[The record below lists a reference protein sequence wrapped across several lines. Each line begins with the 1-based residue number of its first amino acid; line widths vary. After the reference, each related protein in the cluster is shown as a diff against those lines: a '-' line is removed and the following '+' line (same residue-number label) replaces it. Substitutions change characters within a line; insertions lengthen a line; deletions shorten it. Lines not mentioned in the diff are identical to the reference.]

1 MPVSS
6 TVHRRIRRT
15 LGVLAA
21 PLPVLVLALPVAHA
35 ATPARAALAG
45 AGSAVGSG
53 TAVPHLASDAVR
65 TGSVAADAPLSLE
78 VSLAPRNQAGLDAF
92 LRQVS
97 DPASPQY
104 KHYLTVAQYA
114 ADYGAT
120 DAQISQVTKYLR
132 GQGLAVGEVTANH
145 LTIAVTGTA
154 AQAEKAFGVQLGT
167 WHTAGRDVFANTTA
181 PTLPTGIASIVSS
194 VAGLSNASQRTPSY
208 HVGTANAA
216 DPDATPATPAGAA
229 APAAAPHAG
238 TTLTPTKARG
248 GYNLTS
254 PIASGD
260 NGSGETVGLVEFSA
274 YSASAVAAYN
284 SKYSLGAPTA
294 TVVKVAGGTTDT
306 SGSVEDE
313 LDIEVVNALAP
324 KANVKVYEAP
334 NSDAGEVAL
343 YAALVSAD
351 VPVISSSWGE
361 PENQENNLA
370 SDDADFKEA
379 AAQGQSVF
387 AASGDSGAHDDGSTL
402 SVDYPASD
410 PYVSG
415 VGGTNITVS
424 SSNAWSSETGWSD
437 SGGGQSDKWTTPSF
451 QSSVNSSGHR
461 EVPDVS
467 AAGGNGSPWYIDADG
482 SWTTVWGTSAAAPN
496 WAAFVADYDT
506 AATKA
511 GKAAF
516 GYANSFVYSVAGSSN
531 YSTDFH
537 DVKSGNNGGYSAGA
551 GYDAV
556 TGWGSY
562 NGAQFIATKL

>member
-1 MPVSS
+1 MPVNSS
-6 TVHRRIRRT
+6 VNRRIRRT

-21 PLPVLVLALPVAHA
+21 PLPVFVLALPVAHA
-35 ATPARAALAG
+35 ATSAG
-45 AGSAVGSG
+45 AASARTAVAG
-53 TAVPHLASDAVR
+53 TAAPHLAAGAVR
-65 TGSVAADAPLSLE
+65 TGAVAADTPLTLQISLT
-78 VSLAPRNQAGLDAF
+78 PRNQAGLDAF
-92 LRQVS
+92 LRNVS

-114 ADYGAT
+114 QNYGAT
-120 DAQISQVTKYLR
+120 DAQISALTTYLR
-132 GQGLAVGEVTANH
+132 SQGLTVGALTANRQT
-145 LTIAVTGTA
+145 LAVSGTA

-167 WHTAGRDVFANTTA
+167 WHADGRDVFANTAA
-181 PTLPTGIASIVSS
+181 PTLPTDIASIVSS
-194 VAGLSNASQRTPSY
+194 VAGLSNASLRTPSY
-208 HVGTANAA
+208 HVQSQSQ
-216 DPDATPATPAGAA
+216 
-229 APAAAPHAG
+229 AAPHAG
-238 TTLTPTKARG
+238 TVLTPTKARG

-254 PIASGD
+254 PIAAGD
-260 NGSGETVGLVEFSA
+260 NGSGQTIGLVEFSA

-284 SKYSLGAPTA
+284 SKYSLGAAAA
-294 TVVKVAGGTTDT
+294 TVVNVAGGTTDT

-313 LDIEVVNALAP
+313 LDIEVDNALAP

-361 PENQENNLA
+361 PENQENNLT

-387 AASGDSGAHDDGSTL
+387 AASGDSGAKDDGSTL

-415 VGGTNITVS
+415 VGGTNLTVS

-437 SGGGQSDKWTTPSF
+437 SGGGQSDKWTTPAF
-451 QSSVNSSGHR
+451 QAPVNTSGHR

-467 AAGGNGSPWYIDADG
+467 AAGGDSSPWYIDADG
-482 SWTTVWGTSAAAPN
+482 SWTDVWGTSAAAPN
-496 WAAFVADYDT
+496 WAAFVADYNT
-506 AATKA
+506 AAAKA
-511 GKAAF
+511 GKAKF
-516 GYANSFVYSVAGSSN
+516 GYANSFIYTVARSSSYN
-531 YSTDFH
+531 TDFH
-537 DVKSGNNGGYSAGA
+537 DIKSGNNGGYSAGT
-551 GYDAV
+551 GYDEV

-562 NGAQFIATKL
+562 NAAQFIANKL

>member
-1 MPVSS
+1 MPANS
-6 TVHRRIRRT
+6 TANRRIRRA

-21 PLPVLVLALPVAHA
+21 PLPVFVLALPVAHA
-35 ATPARAALAG
+35 ATPARTALAG
-45 AGSAVGSG
+45 
-53 TAVPHLASDAVR
+53 TATPHLASDAVR
-65 TGSVAADAPLSLE
+65 TGSVAADAPLTLE

-114 ADYGAT
+114 AAYGAT

-132 GQGLAVGEVTANH
+132 GQGLSVGAVTANH
-145 LTIAVTGTA
+145 QTLAVQGTA

-167 WHTAGRDVFANTTA
+167 WHTSGRDVFANTAA
-181 PTLPTGIASIVSS
+181 PTLPTDIASVVSG
-194 VAGLSNASQRTPSY
+194 VAGLSNVSQRTAGY
-208 HVGTANAA
+208 HVANQ
-216 DPDATPATPAGAA
+216 A
-229 APAAAPHAG
+229 APKAG
-238 TTLTPTKARG
+238 TVLTPTKARG

-254 PIASGD
+254 PIAAGD
-260 NGSGETVGLVEFSA
+260 NGTGETVGLVEFSA
-274 YSASAVAAYN
+274 YN
-284 SKYSLGAPTA
+284 TKYSLGASAA
-294 TVVKVAGGTTDT
+294 TVVKVDGGTTDT

-324 KANVKVYEAP
+324 KAKVKVYEAP

-361 PENQENNLA
+361 PENQEANLT

-379 AAQGQSVF
+379 AAQGQSIF

-415 VGGTNITVS
+415 VGGTNLTVS
-424 SSNAWSSETGWSD
+424 SSNTWSSETGWSD
-437 SGGGQSDKWTTPSF
+437 SGGGQSDKWATPSF
-451 QSSVNSSGHR
+451 QSSVNTSGHR
-461 EVPDVS
+461 EVPDVA
-467 AAGGNGSPWYIDADG
+467 AAGGDSSPWYIDADG
-482 SWTTVWGTSAAAPN
+482 SWTDVWGTSAAAPN

-506 AATKA
+506 AASKA

-516 GYANSFVYSVAGSSN
+516 GYANSFIYSVAGSSSYN
-531 YSTDFH
+531 TVFH
-537 DVKSGNNGGYSAGA
+537 DIKSGNNGGYSAGT
-551 GYDAV
+551 GYDEV

-562 NGAQFIATKL
+562 NAAQFIATKL

>member
-1 MPVSS
+1 MSVSS
-6 TVHRRIRRT
+6 SRRIRRT

-35 ATPARAALAG
+35 ATAPTRVAF
-45 AGSAVGSG
+45 AGSS
-53 TAVPHLASDAVR
+53 TPHLASDAVR
-65 TGSVAADAPLSLE
+65 TGSVAATTQVPLEISLK
-78 VSLAPRNQAGLDAF
+78 PRDQAGLDAF
-92 LRQVS
+92 LREVS

-104 KHYLTVAQYA
+104 KHYLTVPQYA
-114 ADYGAT
+114 AAYGAT
-120 DAQISQVTKYLR
+120 DAQIAEVAKYLR
-132 GQGLAVGEVTANH
+132 AQGLSVGAATANH
-145 LTIAVTGTA
+145 LTLAASGTA
-154 AQAEKAFGVQLGT
+154 AQVEKAFGVQLNT
-167 WHTAGRDVFANTTA
+167 FHTAGRDVFANTTA
-181 PTLPTGIASIVSS
+181 PTLPADVASVVSG
-194 VAGLSNASQRTPSY
+194 VAGLSTTSIRTAAN
-208 HVGTANAA
+208 HVDSN
-216 DPDATPATPAGAA
+216 
-229 APAAAPHAG
+229 AAPHAG
-238 TTLTPTKARG
+238 TVLTPTKARG

-254 PIASGD
+254 SISAGD
-260 NGSGETVGLVEFSA
+260 NGSGQTVGLVEFSA
-274 YSASAVAAYN
+274 YSASAVSAYN
-284 SKYSLGAPTA
+284 SKYSLGAPAA
-294 TVVKVAGGTTDT
+294 TVVKVDGGTTDT

-387 AASGDSGAHDDGSTL
+387 AASGDSGAKDDGSSL

-415 VGGTNITVS
+415 VGGTNLTVS

-437 SGGGQSDKWTTPSF
+437 SGGGQSDKWSTPSF
-451 QSSVNSSGHR
+451 QTPVNSSGHR

-467 AAGGNGSPWYIDADG
+467 AAGGDSSPWYIDADG
-482 SWTTVWGTSAAAPN
+482 SWTDVWGTSAAAPN
-496 WAAFVADYDT
+496 WAAFAADYNT
-506 AATKA
+506 AAGKA
-511 GKAAF
+511 GKAKF
-516 GYANSFVYSVAGSSN
+516 GYANSFLYTVARSSAYSSA
-531 YSTDFH
+531 FH
-537 DVKSGNNGGYSAGA
+537 DVKSGNNGGYNAGT
-551 GYDAV
+551 GYDEV

-562 NGAQFIATKL
+562 NGGKFIAAEL

>member
-1 MPVSS
+1 MPVRSS
-6 TVHRRIRRT
+6 AHRRIRRA

-21 PLPVLVLALPVAHA
+21 PLPVFVLALPAAHA
-35 ATPARAALAG
+35 AAPARTALAG
-45 AGSAVGSG
+45 SV
-53 TAVPHLASDAVR
+53 TPHLASDAVR

-78 VSLAPRNQAGLDAF
+78 ISLTPRNQAGLDAF
-92 LRQVS
+92 LRDVS

-114 ADYGAT
+114 AAYGAT
-120 DAQISQVTKYLR
+120 DAQVSQLTAYLR
-132 GQGLAVGEVTANH
+132 GQGLKVGELTANH
-145 LTIAVTGTA
+145 QTLAVTGTA

-167 WHTAGRDVFANTTA
+167 WHTQGRDVFANTAA
-181 PTLPTGIASIVSS
+181 PTLPAGIASIVSS
-194 VAGLSNASQRTPSY
+194 VAGLSDAAQHTPDH
-208 HVGTANAA
+208 HVDST
-216 DPDATPATPAGAA
+216 
-229 APAAAPHAG
+229 AAPHAG
-238 TTLTPTKARG
+238 TVLTPTKARG

-254 PIASGD
+254 PVAAGD

-284 SKYSLGAPTA
+284 SKYSLGASA
-294 TVVKVAGGTTDT
+294 AQVVKVDGGTTDT

-324 KANVKVYEAP
+324 KAAVKVYEAP

-387 AASGDSGAHDDGSTL
+387 AASGDSGAKDDGSTL

-415 VGGTNITVS
+415 VGGTNLTVS
-424 SSNAWSSETGWSD
+424 SANAWSSETGWSG
-437 SGGGQSDKWTTPSF
+437 SGGGQSDKWSTPSF

-467 AAGGNGSPWYIDADG
+467 AAGGNSSPWYIDADG
-482 SWTTVWGTSAAAPN
+482 SWTDVWGTSAAAPN

-506 AATKA
+506 AAAKA

-516 GYANSFVYSVAGSSN
+516 GYANGFLSSVAGSSS
-531 YSTDFH
+531 YSTVFH
-537 DVKSGNNGGYSAGA
+537 DVKSGNNGGYSAGT
-551 GYDAV
+551 GYDEV

-562 NGAQFIATKL
+562 NGAQFIAAKL